1 MRLIKTILLVLLIVS
16 IALFT
21 FQNMELVQL
30 NFLNVSLD
38 VPLSIAS
45 VSIYILG
52 GISGGLIFSLFK
64 KLTLDDTNTKNK

>member
-1 MRLIKTILLVLLIVS
+1 MRLVKTILLVLLIAS

-30 NFLNVSLD
+30 NFLNASLD
-38 VPLSIAS
+38 VPLSLAS

-52 GISGGLIFSLFK
+52 GISGGLVYSLFK
-64 KLTLDDTNTKNK
+64 KLTLDDTNTKSK